1 MDRDKAILVGDYL
14 KQQRKRAG
22 LSARQLGHLAGT
34 NGTTIS
40 RIEAGEFRSPRAETL
55 VAVATSLNISVTD
68 LFTRAGYITTTDL
81 PHLGTYLKA
90 MFDDVPHDLIAEI
103 ETQITTTVAPHLASG
118 GRNHMTQT
126 KPPTAVMYLRVSTS
140 AQAETDRDEDGLS
153 IQSPTRRLHHQSPD
167 ARGRSRR
174 GVRRSG

>member
-14 KQQRKRAG
+14 KQQRKRARSECPATRNISRARTG
-22 LSARQLGHLAGT
+22 RPSA
-34 NGTTIS
+34 

-103 ETQITTTVAPHLASG
+103 ETQITTTVAPHLASEEG
-118 GRNHMTQT
+118 TT
-126 KPPTAVMYLRVSTS
+126 
-140 AQAETDRDEDGLS
+140 
-153 IQSPTRRLHHQSPD
+153 
-167 ARGRSRR
+167 
-174 GVRRSG
+174 